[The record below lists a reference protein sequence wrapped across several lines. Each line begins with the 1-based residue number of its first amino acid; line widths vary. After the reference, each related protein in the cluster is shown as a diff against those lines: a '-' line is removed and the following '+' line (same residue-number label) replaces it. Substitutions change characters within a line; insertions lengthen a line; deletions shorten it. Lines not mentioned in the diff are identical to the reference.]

1 MANLQT
7 RACPRPCRVRLLS
20 ADAAWRRSF
29 DKGCVKNMREFVM
42 APPEARDRDVE
53 YNDSVSVP
61 LLETELTQLL
71 SGGRS
76 AATIVPISLMGSDS
90 SDVHNSNHNS

>member
-1 MANLQT
+1 MRARCAWRT
-7 RACPRPCRVRLLS
+7 RLPVSDAPRP
-20 ADAAWRRSF
+20 RSF
-29 DKGCVKNMREFVM
+29 DKGCSKNLREFVL

-53 YNDSVSVP
+53 YNDSVAVP

-76 AATIVPISLMGSDS
+76 ASISVPIAVMGDS
-90 SDVHNSNHNS
+90 SDSNNSKHSS

>member
-1 MANLQT
+1 MANSPT
-7 RACPRPCRVRLLS
+7 RAYPPRRLRAAACADAPRP
-20 ADAAWRRSF
+20 RSF
-29 DKGCVKNMREFVM
+29 DKGCSRNLREFVL
-42 APPEARDRDVE
+42 APAESRDRDVE

-76 AATIVPISLMGSDS
+76 ASTVAVPIGLMGDSDTK
-90 SDVHNSNHNS
+90 HNL